1 MLFLISN
8 VLLIYFIFF
17 HKRWLKLQYRE
28 LGKTGEKVSQL
39 GFGLMRLPVL
49 NEDNTQIDTKQAEE
63 MLSYAI
69 DNGVNLFDTGFA
81 YHGKRLDE
89 DGGASEPFLSE
100 FLDTGYRDKVLIS
113 SKLPLYPIHNKDDLE
128 YYFNK
133 QLERLNIDSFDI
145 YMLHGI
151 KEGMMGKMM
160 FKSYI
165 ADFLDDILADGRVKH
180 LGFSHHA
187 DYEVFQ
193 KTLEYY
199 DKWEVI
205 LTQMNYLDT
214 EFRSSKKTVDY
225 VGEQGIGN
233 MIMEPLRGG
242 TLVNNIPPKVKELM
256 DNNEHIQD
264 PVEWGLGYLWNMPHV
279 NCVLSGMSNL
289 EQVKSNIE
297 IANKITPGYFTEED
311 NKTLKK
317 IILQFRKASEISCTY
332 CNYCMPCPHGVNI
345 PKCFNEYNQAKLFDK
360 SNKESN
366 HYFHVINDKNRA
378 DKCVN
383 CAQCLDTCPQDIPIV
398 DELRKVEEHFS
409 S

>member
-1 MLFLISN
+1 M
-8 VLLIYFIFF
+8 
-17 HKRWLKLQYRE
+17 QYRE

-49 NEDNTQIDTKQAEE
+49 NDDHTQIDVKKADE

-69 DNGVNLFDTGFA
+69 DNGVNLLDTGFA

-89 DGGASEPFLSE
+89 NGGASEPFLSD
-100 FLDTGYRDKVLIS
+100 FLDTGYREKVLIS

-128 YYFNK
+128 FYFNK
-133 QLERLNIDSFDI
+133 QLERLNVDCIDI

-151 KEGMMGKMM
+151 KDGMMGKMI
-160 FKSYI
+160 FKSYLG
-165 ADFLDDILADGRVKH
+165 DFLDDILSDGRVKH

-187 DYEVFQ
+187 SHETFQ
-193 KTLEYY
+193 KIISYY

-242 TLVNNIPPKVKELM
+242 TLVNNIPPKVQELM
-256 DNNEHIQD
+256 DGNDHILS

-279 NCVLSGMSNL
+279 NCVLSGMNSL

-297 IANKITPGYFTEED
+297 IADKIGPGYFTDED
-311 NKTLKK
+311 TKTLKK
-317 IILQFRKASEISCTY
+317 IINQFRRASEIPCTY
-332 CNYCMPCPHGVNI
+332 CNYCMPCPRGVNI
-345 PKCFNEYNQAKLFDK
+345 PKCFNQYNQSKVFD
-360 SNKESN
+360 SPSSVSGQ
-366 HYFHVINDKNRA
+366 YYHVIDEKNRA
-378 DKCVN
+378 DKCTN
-383 CAQCLDTCPQDIPIV
+383 CAQCLDNCPQDIPISE
-398 DELRKVEEHFS
+398 ELTKVEEHFKQV
-409 S
+409 